1 VKNIN
6 PSYIEAARNMG
17 AKEGQ
22 LVTSILIPAAFPYI
36 ISGFKQGWAFAWRGV
51 IGAELLF
58 SFLGL
63 GFLLNVGR
71 QLNDV
76 SQVIAIMLVIMGIGI
91 IAEGLIFKKIE
102 DKVMTRWGLR

>member
-1 VKNIN
+1 
-6 PSYIEAARNMG
+6 
-17 AKEGQ
+17 
-22 LVTSILIPAAFPYI
+22 
-36 ISGFKQGWAFAWRGV
+36 
-51 IGAELLF
+51 
-58 SFLGL
+58 LGL

-91 IAEGLIFKKIE
+91 LTEGLVFKRIE

>member
-1 VKNIN
+1 
-6 PSYIEAARNMG
+6 MG

-102 DKVMTRWGLR
+102 DKVMKRWGLR

>member
-1 VKNIN
+1 
-6 PSYIEAARNMG
+6 M
-17 AKEGQ
+17 
-22 LVTSILIPAAFPYI
+22 
-36 ISGFKQGWAFAWRGV
+36 

-76 SQVIAIMLVIMGIGI
+76 SQVIAIMLVIMGIIMEIIVGI
-91 IAEGLIFKKIE
+91 IMAIIVGIIM
-102 DKVMTRWGLR
+102 VMHPRE

>member
-1 VKNIN
+1 
-6 PSYIEAARNMG
+6 
-17 AKEGQ
+17 
-22 LVTSILIPAAFPYI
+22 
-36 ISGFKQGWAFAWRGV
+36 
-51 IGAELLF
+51 
-58 SFLGL
+58 LGL

-91 IAEGLIFKKIE
+91 LVDGVVFKKIE

>member
-1 VKNIN
+1 MCAI
-6 PSYIEAARNMG
+6 
-17 AKEGQ
+17 EGQ
-22 LVTSILIPAAFPYI
+22 LITSILIPAAFPFI
-36 ISGFKQGWAFAWRGV
+36 MTGFKQGWAFAWRGV

-58 SFLGL
+58 SFLCL

-76 SQVIAIMLVIMGIGI
+76 SQVIAIMLIIMGIGI
-91 IAEGLIFKKIE
+91 LAEGLVFKRIE